1 MQPPNEYKAPGEGM
15 TPGGLELRKTV
26 GYVYSI
32 RSTLAQI
39 LELARILLEH
49 PSWLKRPEHR
59 AMLRGMLRRI
69 CRGGL
74 R

>member
-1 MQPPNEYKAPGEGM
+1 MQPPTAYKPPAQGTKPG
-15 TPGGLELRKTV
+15 GGLEMRTV
-26 GYVYSI
+26 IHGI